1 MLVLLS
7 WLKSGDWI
15 SCVRLCETEKR
26 ERQEE
31 TRILK
36 SSRKIHL
43 TPGPVIC
50 LTWFWCHYPPAKKSI
65 FAFRGP
71 CRLGVCPGCFY
82 WNTLSGRCCSRHA
95 LLSSVRFLQ
104 SFIGT
109 WFMRTKKPDPPS
121 WLQLPSLMSADKLLV
136 CMLRFF
142 GDNWLAL
149 LVCRHVSLTHFW
161 RSIALQSDE
170 LAHVFCPLWPPPT
183 HAPRV
188 IKHRNG
194 STMSELVPTP
204 ARGTTLLP
212 AQI

>member
-1 MLVLLS
+1 MFNMILMSLS
-7 WLKSGDWI
+7 
-15 SCVRLCETEKR
+15 SCK
-26 ERQEE
+26 
-31 TRILK
+31 
-36 SSRKIHL
+36 KIHL
-43 TPGPVIC
+43 CFSRPVQAGCVPWLFLLEHFIRSLLQQTC
-50 LTWFWCHYPPAKKSI
+50 SPLFCPLPP
-65 FAFRGP
+65 
-71 CRLGVCPGCFY
+71 VVH
-82 WNTLSGRCCSRHA
+82 RHLIHA
-95 LLSSVRFLQ
+95 Y
-104 SFIGT
+104 I
-109 WFMRTKKPDPPS
+109 KPDPPS